1 MELSKLKLPSLS
13 SNFLIWIVVLFIII
27 GFGTSS
33 SALGVNFFSK
43 SNNNQKG
50 SHKHYPDKRAYTA
63 GQNKV
68 GLLPIPAP
76 GGSRGVLGGNGIF
89 LIAIIVLLLICK
101 DEKKEE
107 CINDTPVVD
116 YTEIDDQQ

>member
-13 SNFLIWIVVLFIII
+13 NNFLIWIVVLFIII

-33 SALGVNFFSK
+33 SALGINFFNPQK
-43 SNNNQKG
+43 NNQKS
-50 SHKHYPDKRAYTA
+50 SHKHYPDKKAYIA
-63 GQNKV
+63 GQNKG

-76 GGSRGVLGGNGIF
+76 GGSRGLFGGNGIF

-107 CINDTPVVD
+107 CIDDAPVVD
-116 YTEIDDQQ
+116 YTEIDD